1 MNLSKQG
8 DHILR
13 RSEVELDDGVNAI
26 FDWHSR
32 SIMVKDVLIEIGVV
46 VVSMSLRNEIIISA
60 RRT

>member
-13 RSEVELDDGVNAI
+13 RSEVKLDDGVNAI

-46 VVSMSLRNEIIISA
+46 VVSMVS
-60 RRT
+60 